1 MALDASKAREAM
13 MMLQGQERF
22 ALSSL
27 PFVGAANRYARDT
40 ESRGAH
46 GPCRA
51 RRKEAFGRVEFVH
64 VHKRIFNLNK
74 RA

>member
-1 MALDASKAREAM
+1 M

-51 RRKEAFGRVEFVH
+51 SLLQGVGRGREATGRVEFVH
-64 VHKRIFNLNK
+64 EFSI
-74 RA
+74 